1 MCVSISTVVNE
12 DYFPTILPDTGF
24 LTSFN
29 SIMCHSMIVRDDDQ
43 VEPPETF
50 TVSINAT
57 GPSQEFIDLFNITV
71 PETAVRIVDNDSEKL
86 YTLHDYDHS
95 HELYYY
101 KYKNHFMK

>member
-1 MCVSISTVVNE
+1 MNE

-24 LTSFN
+24 LTSSN

-86 YTLHDYDHS
+86 YTLHDYD
-95 HELYYY
+95 
-101 KYKNHFMK
+101 